1 MSVPTPLPIVDF
13 EKQPSNDE
21 IKSTKDVEGEG
32 NHNSKFGVLESERD
46 IATHVISIQD
56 DSTLNPWTLRA
67 FIIGMGLSAF
77 GAVLGSSIYLIECPL
92 FQPISAKL

>member
-1 MSVPTPLPIVDF
+1 MSVPTALPIVDF
-13 EKQPSNDE
+13 EKQPSYDE
-21 IKSTKDVEGEG
+21 RKSSKDAEVGDDDS
-32 NHNSKFGVLESERD
+32 NIGVLENERD

-77 GAVLGSSIYLIECPL
+77 GAVLGASNYLIKCLL
-92 FQPISAKL
+92 FWPISTEL